1 MQFKEALA
9 LKKVWGDKPCNHP
22 NVEKEYYLGT
32 ATGDYVCTTCGL
44 AGGERNWNKEEYS
57 MKEKSQQLLEEEV
70 DDSMNRI
77 FEVEVDSV
85 EVSLD
90 WETGERAGAG
100 GTFQLE
106 KVILKTSFG
115 EDLDITKT
123 VDQGK
128 HYNSLEEVA
137 KDLGLPGVD
146 IEDY

>member
-9 LKKVWGDKPCNHP
+9 LKEAWGDKQCNHP

-44 AGGERNWNKEEYS
+44 AGGERNWNKE
-57 MKEKSQQLLEEEV
+57 KTQQLLEEEV

-115 EDLDITKT
+115 EDLDITRT

-128 HYNSLEEVA
+128 HYHSLDELDGILNICLAE
-137 KDLGLPGVD
+137 
-146 IEDY
+146 